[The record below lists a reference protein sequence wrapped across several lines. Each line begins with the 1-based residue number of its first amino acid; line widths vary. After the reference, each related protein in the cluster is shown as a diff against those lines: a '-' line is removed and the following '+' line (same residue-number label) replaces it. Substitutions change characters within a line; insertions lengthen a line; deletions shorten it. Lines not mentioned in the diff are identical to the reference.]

1 MRQRILPVLVF
12 LLAAL
17 LLPPLALGKFPAL
30 SLPSFAPQSADE
42 EDLGWIGESV
52 PSSQASR
59 AEEVM
64 LPADSPLDITEFKIL
79 NSATGQVETV
89 SVRDYVRGAVAA
101 ELPATFHAEA
111 MKAQAVAAHTWALH
125 CALTQ
130 RENPDPALKGADFS
144 ADPDHLKGYA
154 RAEDITT
161 AADSVMDYVLLYDGE
176 PIQAV
181 YHSCSIGVTES
192 AENVWQASVPYLVP
206 VESEGDLVAPAAE
219 AEVTFTSAEMRAL
232 LTAAFDGLVL
242 GDNPALWLSPVS
254 YTESGYIMDIKVGNL
269 TVTGKEVRAALDLR
283 SASFAI
289 SYDSAEDLFTIHTQG
304 YGHGVGLSQ
313 YGADYMARQG
323 ADFKE
328 ILTHYYTGVELAVLD

>member
-1 MRQRILPVLVF
+1 
-12 LLAAL
+12 
-17 LLPPLALGKFPAL
+17 
-30 SLPSFAPQSADE
+30 
-42 EDLGWIGESV
+42 
-52 PSSQASR
+52 
-59 AEEVM
+59 
-64 LPADSPLDITEFKIL
+64 
-79 NSATGQVETV
+79 
-89 SVRDYVRGAVAA
+89 
-101 ELPATFHAEA
+101 
-111 MKAQAVAAHTWALH
+111 
-125 CALTQ
+125 
-130 RENPDPALKGADFS
+130 
-144 ADPDHLKGYA
+144 
-154 RAEDITT
+154 
-161 AADSVMDYVLLYDGE
+161 MDYVLLYDRE